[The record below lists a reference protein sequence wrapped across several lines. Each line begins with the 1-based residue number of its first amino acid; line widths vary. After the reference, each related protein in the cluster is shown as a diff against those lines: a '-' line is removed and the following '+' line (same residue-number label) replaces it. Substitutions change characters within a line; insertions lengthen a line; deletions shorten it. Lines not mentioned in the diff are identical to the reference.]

1 MSNRVKVDGL
11 ITSVPGQWK
20 FDEEVARHFDEH
32 VRKSIPLYEEL
43 QSMVIEMSEWLITD
57 GSVVYDI
64 GSSTGETLNRLADKH
79 AGKLDVRFVGVETSE
94 AMVKSARAKCESPAV
109 RFVQKNVM
117 EIERFEGADLV
128 LSLYT
133 FQFLPLKHRSVLMK
147 RIYDALSP
155 GGALIL
161 AEKIQ
166 AESPRLEDMWMELH
180 WDFKRR
186 RGLTDEMI
194 LQKARSL
201 RGVMFPLTL
210 SRNVELLESAG
221 FSDTEVFLKWHNFA
235 GMIAFKR
242 RADDETRDRPDR
254 LIRRISTSR
263 GRGPLKG

>member
-1 MSNRVKVDGL
+1 MSHRIKVDGL

-20 FDEEVARHFDEH
+20 FDEEVAAHFDDH

-57 GSVVYDI
+57 GAVVYDI
-64 GSSTGETLNRLADKH
+64 GSSTGETLHRLAEKH
-79 AGKLDVRFVGVETSE
+79 ASKRDVRFLGIESSE
-94 AMVKSARAKCESPAV
+94 AMVKSARAKCESEAV
-109 RFVQKNVM
+109 RFLHKDVM
-117 EIERFEGADLV
+117 EVERFEGTDLV

-133 FQFLPLKHRSVLMK
+133 FQFLALKYRSVLMK
-147 RIYDALSP
+147 RIYDALAP

-180 WDFKRR
+180 WDWKRR
-186 RGLTDEMI
+186 QGLTDEMI

-210 SRNVELLESAG
+210 SRNFELLEAAG

-235 GMIAFKR
+235 GIIAFKR
-242 RADDETRDRPDR
+242 RADDGSPDR
-254 LIRRISTSR
+254 AAKTVRRISTSR
-263 GRGPLKG
+263 GRGAQKG